1 MRFGV
6 GRSSL
11 RAAVLGAA
19 ALLAGA
25 GCDWRKFA
33 DEAEKAPVRSIR
45 APGGFKEKVFGR
57 VLLPLSDG
65 LGSAAA
71 FVSTS
76 INDTNVAVVK
86 INMAGGVSNTVISL
100 GSLMAVDE
108 SSITALAE
116 VPGTITA
123 TSGPRLLL
131 GVPRLKNDDP
141 FGESFT
147 YLLPEGPAQPL
158 NPPQADNGVGRGV
171 LAGPITTAGTND
183 YVIGSDAGLHLLAGG
198 STTGSMFGA
207 GAAGCDLAFDINVDN
222 KYKLQRPLRLAKLW
236 APADP
241 VFQVVSGNPRLT
253 GMGSVSIFASTAG
266 GPVTCVGK
274 IAGMEPLFG
283 QSLAVGDFNNDGQP
297 DLLVGAPPR
306 NAYVYLGP
314 FPDGLTRTPLAIQAP
329 AGEDFGY
336 AVLALNIDDQPGDE
350 MLIGDPKATVEGA
363 AEAGRVA
370 VYTLGGAGTPSEL
383 PSFADLSPEGDGH
396 YGYSVHALRFC
407 TDQPGCADSAAA
419 RVLLVGAENEVYL
432 YFRVGDGIPLRDRG
446 GKMVRDVRGP

>member
-19 ALLAGA
+19 ALLAGG

-33 DEAEKAPVRSIR
+33 DEADKAPVRSIR

-86 INMAGGVSNTVISL
+86 VNLAGGVSSTVLSL
-100 GSLMAVDE
+100 GSLEALSG

-116 VPGTITA
+116 VPGTTSA
-123 TSGPRLLL
+123 TSGPRLIL
-131 GVPRLKNDDP
+131 GAPRLKDEDP
-141 FGESFT
+141 FGESYT
-147 YLLPEGPAQPL
+147 YLLPDGPAQPI
-158 NPPQADNGVGRGV
+158 NPPFDFGVGRGV
-171 LAGPITTAGTND
+171 LAGPITSAASND
-183 YVIGSDAGLHLLAGG
+183 FVIGSDAALLLLAGG
-198 STTGSMFGA
+198 SNSAISMFGA

-253 GMGSVSIFASTAG
+253 GTGSVSIFASAAG

-274 IAGMEPLFG
+274 ITGTEPLFG

-314 FPDGLTRTPLAIQAP
+314 FPDGLTRAPLAIQDS

-336 AVLALNIDDQPGDE
+336 AVLALNIDGQPGDE
-350 MLIGDPKATVEGA
+350 MLIGDPKATVEGT

-370 VYTLGGAGTPSEL
+370 AYTLGGAGTPSEL

-396 YGYSVHALRFC
+396 YGYSVQALRFC